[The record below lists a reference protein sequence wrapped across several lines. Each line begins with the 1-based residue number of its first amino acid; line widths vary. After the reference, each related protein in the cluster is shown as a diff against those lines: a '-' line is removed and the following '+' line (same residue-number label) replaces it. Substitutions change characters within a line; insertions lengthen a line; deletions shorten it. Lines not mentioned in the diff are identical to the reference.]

1 MKALVVD
8 GSEAER
14 VALAGH
20 LGKLGIESAMVATEG
35 EAWTWLEEDEAPA
48 VVLLAWNL
56 PGSEGLALLRR
67 LRADVRWARL
77 PVVMVTAVDDLPGVE
92 QALEAGASEY
102 LMQPSDAQALLGKL
116 LLIGVDP
123 EARKAA

>member
-20 LGKLGIESAMVATEG
+20 LGKLGIASAMVASEN
-35 EAWTWLEEDEAPA
+35 EAWAWLEKGQAPS

-56 PGSEGLALLRR
+56 PGSEGLDLLRR

-77 PVVMVTAVDDLPGVE
+77 PVVMVTAVDDLPGVG

-102 LMQPSDAQALLGKL
+102 LMQPSDSQALLGKL

>member
-20 LGKLGIESAMVATEG
+20 LGKLGIESAMVATGE
-35 EAWTWLEEDEAPA
+35 EAWAWLEEGPVPA
-48 VVLLAWNL
+48 VILLAWDL
-56 PGSEGLALLRR
+56 PGSDGMELLRR

-77 PVVMVTAVDDLPGVE
+77 PVVMVTAVDDLARVE

-116 LLIGVDP
+116 LLLGVDP